1 MDTMLRHALFLVGT
15 LSCALALTA
24 CPSTGGG
31 AGGGNGQD
39 GSARAAINAAS
50 CSYRDV
56 SAAVSLVPENGMV
69 SVPQGSCSWSTTLII
84 TKGLELIGAG
94 AGISIITS
102 NVPVPD
108 FDYCET
114 AIICYRPLS
123 YAANQQFR
131 VSGFTFNGGWTP
143 GGGGGSG
150 CVGIVRD
157 SFSGDGA
164 NVLTKVRI
172 DHNTFSGCGNTARPQ
187 RAIITDALTFG
198 VIDHNTF
205 TGNMKEFDSE
215 IGDGAGWP
223 STLLSVGDSGPAITP
238 GGPNSMYFEDNMITH
253 FHNEQVLT
261 SSGQGGRY
269 VYRYN
274 VVNTDQ
280 AGAAGQHLDAHGTLG
295 TNRGTPSVEVY
306 RNVFMVHSTAF
317 QLLDQRGGTGRIFQ
331 NRVIK
336 ASSDIELQLR
346 EEDTGSYPLL
356 DQITDTFYWGN
367 TYGPTT
373 GFENVITPIVSQGG
387 AYVQV
392 DRDYFTPPTG
402 TEGARPGTCTVN
414 TYYATSDTDKLF
426 KCTAPDTW
434 TLSYV
439 PYTYPHPLQSR
450 W

>member
-1 MDTMLRHALFLVGT
+1 MDTMFRHTLFFAGALSG
-15 LSCALALTA
+15 ALALTA

-31 AGGGNGQD
+31 DGQD
-39 GSARAAINAAS
+39 GSARPVINAAS
-50 CSYRDV
+50 CSYSDV
-56 SAAVSLVPENGMV
+56 SAAVSLTPDNGVVFVPH
-69 SVPQGSCSWSTTLII
+69 GSCSWSTTLII

-94 AGISIITS
+94 AGVSIITS
-102 NVPVPD
+102 NVPVLD
-108 FDYCET
+108 FDYCVT
-114 AIICYRPLS
+114 SIICYKPLS
-123 YAANQQFR
+123 YAANQRFR
-131 VSGFTFNGGWTP
+131 VRGFTFNGGWTS

-150 CVGIVRD
+150 CVAVVRD

-172 DHNTFSGCGNTARPQ
+172 DHNTFNGCGNTARAQ

-205 TGNMKEFDSE
+205 TGNLKEFDSE

-223 STLLSVGDSGPAITP
+223 STLLSLGDSGPAITL
-238 GGPNSMYFEDNMITH
+238 GGQNAMYFEDNTITH
-253 FHNEQVLT
+253 LHDEGLLT
-261 SSGQGGRY
+261 SGGQGGRY

-280 AGAAGQHLDAHGTLG
+280 AGATRQHLDAHGTLG
-295 TNRGTPSVEVY
+295 TNRGTPSLEVY
-306 RNVFMVHSTAF
+306 RNVFMVHFTAF

-336 ASSDIELQLR
+336 SSSDIELQLR
-346 EEDTGSYPLL
+346 EEDTGIYPLL

-373 GFENVITPIVSQGG
+373 GLEKAIMPIVSQGG
-387 AYVQV
+387 DYVQL
-392 DRDYFTPPTG
+392 DQDYFTPPTG
-402 TEGARPGTCTVN
+402 TEAVRPGTCAVN

-426 KCTAPDTW
+426 KCTAHDKW
-434 TLSYV
+434 TLYYM
-439 PYTYPHPLQSR
+439 PYTYPHPLQSQ